1 MKISILGSGSSGNS
15 IYIENNNNKILI
27 DAGFSGK
34 IIKEKMEKINRS
46 LDDIDGLLITHE
58 HGDHILGAGILSRRH
73 KIPI

>member
-15 IYIENNNNKILI
+15 IYIENSNNKILI

-46 LDDIDGLLITHE
+46 
-58 HGDHILGAGILSRRH
+58 HIESV
-73 KIPI
+73 